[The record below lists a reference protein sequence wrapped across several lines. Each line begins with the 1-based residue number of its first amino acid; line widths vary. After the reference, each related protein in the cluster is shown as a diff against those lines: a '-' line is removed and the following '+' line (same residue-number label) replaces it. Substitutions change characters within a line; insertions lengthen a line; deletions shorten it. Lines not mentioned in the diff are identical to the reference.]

1 MVENPGNIDKLM
13 FLENTSNDIF
23 HNTHTQAGV

>member
-23 HNTHTQAGV
+23 HNTQAGV